1 MTQDEET
8 DRTDADRQLEAEFV
22 AEMEECIRAL
32 IHNFRLCG
40 IYAPGVR
47 KLMIAAF
54 DRIDAS

>member
-1 MTQDEET
+1 MTQDEDT
-8 DRTDADRQLEAEFV
+8 DRTEADRQLEAEFV
-22 AEMEECIRAL
+22 AEIDECIRAL

-54 DRIDAS
+54 DRIAAS

>member
-1 MTQDEET
+1 MTQDEDT
-8 DRTDADRQLEAEFV
+8 DLTDADRELEAEFV

-40 IYAPGVR
+40 IYMPGVR
-47 KLMIAAF
+47 NLMIAAF